1 MMGDFNLVLDQVE
14 YMKMYLDIALGEAK
28 IKYDQTVSE
37 GQENIDGA
45 HERIPGHKEKLKNF
59 LDGLSED

>member
-1 MMGDFNLVLDQVE
+1 
-14 YMKMYLDIALGEAK
+14 MKMYLDIALGEAK